1 MVRLV
6 LPFLDPPY
14 HRNFP
19 QVFEEDTSLHGQLEA
34 PASLSQKYPLTN
46 SENLSIP
53 TSRSQ
58 KNDPPSG
65 SNSKPRH
72 PVGSESY
79 ITRSKIST
87 VFRELIMLLPQKI
100 TSSLSIQFE
109 IQKNWKQNSDK
120 VLSLYRESEA
130 LSGFHRDLNEQFENI
145 RMVGSAKDV
154 DSFSDTMKL
163 IEHIQQNIKILKQI
177 RLLELGRCE
186 WEESYLS
193 LISTLIPGIERS
205 KDYSWGTYRLGVEKE
220 LQDIG
225 NSILDRVKM
234 RILLESDLEA
244 SIRTLDLPPIDEIR
258 GKMYGFKVVDF
269 LFDCRFIDLESLS
282 SFFRDEKVAE
292 QVIFY
297 SNVRIWQAKGYGI
310 LRQGGSFTDGLD
322 WLTWNQSFKA
332 IDRNGKRIIQRLF
345 LKKKID
351 LIKSTAHKPAPLK
364 RPKTSH

>member
-1 MVRLV
+1 MIHSRL
-6 LPFLDPPY
+6 FLVIIGVCLLSVHCGGGINRPIGLE
-14 HRNFP
+14 RSRESLE
-19 QVFEEDTSLHGQLEA
+19 VFEEDTSLHGQLEA

-58 KNDPPSG
+58 KNDPSG

-120 VLSLYRESEA
+120 VLSLYR
-130 LSGFHRDLNEQFENI
+130 
-145 RMVGSAKDV
+145 
-154 DSFSDTMKL
+154 
-163 IEHIQQNIKILKQI
+163 
-177 RLLELGRCE
+177 
-186 WEESYLS
+186 
-193 LISTLIPGIERS
+193 IERS
-205 KDYSWGTYRLGVEKE
+205 KDYSGGTYRLGVEKE

-258 GKMYGFKVVDF
+258 AKMYGFKVVDF

>member
-1 MVRLV
+1 MIHSRL
-6 LPFLDPPY
+6 FLVIIGVCLLSVHCGGGINRPIGLE
-14 HRNFP
+14 RSRESLE
-19 QVFEEDTSLHGQLEA
+19 VFEEDTSLHGQLEA

-58 KNDPPSG
+58 KNDPSG

-154 DSFSDTMKL
+154 DSFSDTMKV

-186 WEESYLS
+186 WEESYPS
-193 LISTLIPGIERS
+193 LISTLLPGIERS
-205 KDYSWGTYRLGVEKE
+205 KDYSGGTYRLGVEKE

-258 GKMYGFKVVDF
+258 AKMYGFKVVDF

-322 WLTWNQSFKA
+322 WLTWNQSFKG
-332 IDRNGKRIIQRLF
+332 NSNQ
-345 LKKKID
+345 
-351 LIKSTAHKPAPLK
+351 S
-364 RPKTSH
+364 

>member
-1 MVRLV
+1 MIHSQLFLV
-6 LPFLDPPY
+6 IIALCLLSVLCGGGINRPIGLE
-14 HRNFP
+14 RS
-19 QVFEEDTSLHGQLEA
+19 QESLEVFEEDTSLHGQLEA
-34 PASLSQKYPLTN
+34 PAPLSQHDPLTT
-46 SENLSIP
+46 SENLSIT

-58 KNDPPSG
+58 KNDPPSE
-65 SNSKPRH
+65 SHSKPGH
-72 PVGSESY
+72 HVDSESY
-79 ITRSKIST
+79 VTRSKIST
-87 VFRELIMLLPQKI
+87 VFRELINLLPHKI
-100 TSSLSIQFE
+100 TSSLSIHR
-109 IQKNWKQNSDK
+109 

-154 DSFSDTMKL
+154 DSFSDTMKV

-205 KDYSWGTYRLGVEKE
+205 KDYSGGTYRLGVEKE
-220 LQDIG
+220 LQYIG

-244 SIRTLDLPPIDEIR
+244 SVRTLDLPPIDEIR
-258 GKMYGFKVVDF
+258 AKMYGFKVVDF
-269 LFDCRFIDLESLS
+269 LFDCRFIDLASLS

-322 WLTWNQSFKA
+322 WLTWNQSFKG
-332 IDRNGKRIIQRLF
+332 NSNQ
-345 LKKKID
+345 
-351 LIKSTAHKPAPLK
+351 S
-364 RPKTSH
+364 